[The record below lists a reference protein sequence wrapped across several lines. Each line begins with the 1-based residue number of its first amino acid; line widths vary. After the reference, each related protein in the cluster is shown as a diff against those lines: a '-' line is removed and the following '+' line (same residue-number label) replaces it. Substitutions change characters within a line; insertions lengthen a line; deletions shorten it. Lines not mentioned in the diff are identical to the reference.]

1 MSINNQIIEEN
12 RALYDGIGN
21 IYPVAEGVT
30 VTEETINNMA
40 CYWFNPEN
48 TKPNELVLYVHGGGY
63 CVGSIRSHKAMVSHF
78 AKGLGRTILF
88 MEYALA
94 PEKPYPSGLNDV
106 VSIYEW
112 AVQKFPNHSLYL
124 MGDSAGGGLSIGA
137 CYQIAERNL
146 KAPKAVALISPSYN
160 LELNYPSISN
170 RQHLDQI
177 LNKEMVATFFS
188 AYTGDSIATADTS
201 KLNFTSFPPVIVG
214 VGTNEILFD
223 DAFNFY
229 DMVYKIQPNA
239 QLKIYGGQGH
249 VLTQMDIF
257 SDASQDL
264 ISNINNFFNN
274 NSHE

>member
-1 MSINNQIIEEN
+1 MSNNNQIIEEN
-12 RALYDGIGN
+12 RALYDGIGS
-21 IYPVAEGVT
+21 IYPVAEGV
-30 VTEETINNMA
+30 VITEDTINNME

-48 TKPNELVLYVHGGGY
+48 AKPNELVVYVHGGGY

-112 AVQKFPNHSLYL
+112 AVQKFPNHNLYL
-124 MGDSAGGGLSIGA
+124 MGDSAGGGLSIGVS
-137 CYQIAERNL
+137 YQIAEKNL

-177 LNKEMVATFFS
+177 LNKEMVVTFFS
-188 AYTGDSIATADTS
+188 AYAGDNIASANTS
-201 KLNFTSFPPVIVG
+201 KLNFKSFPPVIVG
-214 VGTNEILFD
+214 VGSHEILFD
-223 DAFNFY
+223 DAINFY

-257 SDASQDL
+257 SNASQDL

-274 NSHE
+274 N